1 MSDSGK
7 LFPKVSVFENDDTPN
22 KIETSKI
29 FYANN
34 EKLSNE
40 ELSNEELSNEELS
53 NEQSFNYF
61 NYSNYV
67 MDTTKLIG
75 KST

>member
-1 MSDSGK
+1 MSETGK
-7 LFPKVSVFENDDTPN
+7 LFPKVSVFENDDTTN
-22 KIETSKI
+22 KVEISNIIYT
-29 FYANN
+29 NN

-40 ELSNEELSNEELS
+40 EP
-53 NEQSFNYF
+53 FNYF
-61 NYSNYV
+61 NYSNYI

>member
-40 ELSNEELSNEELS
+40 ELSNEELSNE
-53 NEQSFNYF
+53 QSFNYF

>member
-7 LFPKVSVFENDDTPN
+7 LFPNVSVFENDDTTN
-22 KIETSKI
+22 KVEISNIIYT
-29 FYANN
+29 NN

-40 ELSNEELSNEELS
+40 E
-53 NEQSFNYF
+53 SFNYF
-61 NYSNYV
+61 NYSNYI

>member
-7 LFPKVSVFENDDTPN
+7 LFPNVSVFENDDTTN
-22 KIETSKI
+22 KVEISNIIYT
-29 FYANN
+29 NN

-40 ELSNEELSNEELS
+40 ELN

>member
-34 EKLSNE
+34 EKLA
-40 ELSNEELSNEELS
+40 
-53 NEQSFNYF
+53 
-61 NYSNYV
+61 
-67 MDTTKLIG
+67 
-75 KST
+75 